1 VRNQWLIILSTE
13 STDRHRK
20 IEEPPRTTTPYAR
33 QKLRYHSNFRT
44 KIPPSVLSVTDETR
58 VVKKLCAVK
67 GVDIQRVRFPP
78 GDGSLQPVAIR
89 EAEEVTISS
98 KPLM

>member
-1 VRNQWLIILSTE
+1 LGFEVKVIER
-13 STDRHRK
+13 RHRDESNIPES
-20 IEEPPRTTTPYAR
+20 IEADGRVQAR
-33 QKLRYHSNFRT
+33 RR
-44 KIPPSVLSVTDETR
+44 
-58 VVKKLCAVK
+58 VKKLCAVK